1 MSALH
6 ATNRQ
11 SIHTDVLN
19 ILQVYDLL
27 INEKSGTEQLSL
39 DLLFYVKLTSK
50 GVQYCIGPRKCKYD
64 QFGEHTCRI
73 RVRSQL
79 RT

>member
-19 ILQVYDLL
+19 ILQVHDLL

-39 DLLFYVKLTSK
+39 DLLFYVKFLH
-50 GVQYCIGPRKCKYD
+50 D
-64 QFGEHTCRI
+64 QQRGT
-73 RVRSQL
+73 VL
-79 RT
+79 YRTQKMQI